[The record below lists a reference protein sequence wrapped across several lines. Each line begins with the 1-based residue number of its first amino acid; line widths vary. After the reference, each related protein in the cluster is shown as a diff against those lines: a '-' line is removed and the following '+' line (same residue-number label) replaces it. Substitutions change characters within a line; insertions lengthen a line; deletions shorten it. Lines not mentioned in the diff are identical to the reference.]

1 MPMRL
6 LPLILLSCMVLG
18 AAEKKAPKKKPAPPA
33 PPPVVESV
41 KTDLYA
47 EILDKGVLSKFLVE
61 EELLLEKCKTSPRL
75 YRNALVEIH
84 QKRLDAV
91 QQRHLWLMSMAG
103 KIPTVDIP
111 AWKQDL
117 ENMRS
122 AIPVLQD
129 AIKRLEDLPL

>member
-1 MPMRL
+1 MTMRL

-18 AAEKKAPKKKPAPPA
+18 GAEKKATKKKPAPPA

-41 KTDLYA
+41 KTNLYA

-91 QQRHLWLMSMAG
+91 QQREVWLMYMAMR
-103 KIPTVDIP
+103 IPDKDVP